1 MFGQNNQPK
10 TLAGIPLEQFEDV
23 LSYINYENIDH
34 DTIALIG
41 VSKGAEYVLMSEQ
54 WSLNSVERKKKIRRL
69 KRSLKP

>member
-34 DTIALIG
+34 DTITLI
-41 VSKGAEYVLMSEQ
+41 
-54 WSLNSVERKKKIRRL
+54 
-69 KRSLKP
+69 

>member
-1 MFGQNNQPK
+1 MFGQNNQTK
-10 TLAGIPLEQFEDV
+10 TLARIPLEQFEDV

-54 WSLNSVERKKKIRRL
+54 
-69 KRSLKP
+69 